1 MLSKSND
8 TTINVKNNQKLM
20 IEFYKYLYGL
30 STPIM
35 KKMFTKKI
43 LKYHLR
49 CRVTILPIPETKKNG
64 TDVVAYKAALFW
76 STLPKK

>member
-30 STPIM
+30 STSIM

-43 LKYHLR
+43 LKYHLP

>member
-1 MLSKSND
+1 
-8 TTINVKNNQKLM
+8 M

-30 STPIM
+30 STPII
-35 KKMFTKKI
+35 KTMFTKKI
-43 LKYHLR
+43 LKYNLR
-49 CRVTILPIPETKKNG
+49 RRVTLLPIPETKKIG